1 VLSAGLGYHRVPS
14 LNFLKEK
21 LFGLQLPGGW
31 VIKRHV
37 DVVSRKR
44 NIGVARCGGPRIE
57 SKGNFAWGLVHTLAN
72 LFLCMV
78 CTPKYLRTK
87 GVVVRNVLF
96 GNGRPAEFEEAAK
109 PTALD

>member
-1 VLSAGLGYHRVPS
+1 VLS

-21 LFGLQLPGGW
+21 LFGPQLPGGW
-31 VIKRHV
+31 VIKRRI

-57 SKGNFAWGLVHTLAN
+57 SKGKFAWSLVHTLAN

-78 CTPKYLRTK
+78 CTPKYLCTK
-87 GVVVRNVLF
+87 GVAVQNVLF
-96 GNGRPAEFEEAAK
+96 RNGRPAEFEEVAK